1 MIIKKYNI
9 ELHRLDITDLELLRQ
24 KRNSHN
30 IRERMVYQEII
41 SEQQQFEW
49 FKSIDNFHNLY
60 LIIHYEGKKIGVING
75 KNANFEDK
83 TSEGGIFI
91 WDEEYINSIVPALC
105 SIIMHDYNFYVC
117 EFEKTFIKV
126 LINNTAAITFN
137 KLFGYEIID
146 ENTFDNFYN
155 CILTREKYIERIN
168 KYRKS
173 ITNLFYDEGVL
184 EIENFSFVNVSDVEL
199 IRLYS
204 KLPLYLKE
212 KLNSVLMAEGR
223 ILL

>member
-41 SEQQQFEW
+41 SEKQQLDW
-49 FKSIDNFHNLY
+49 FKSIDNIHNLY
-60 LIIHYEGKKIGVING
+60 LIIHYQGKKIGVING
-75 KNANFEDK
+75 KNANFEAK

-91 WDEEYINSIVPALC
+91 WDEEYLNSIVPALC

-126 LINNTAAITFN
+126 LKNNAAAITFN
-137 KLFGYEIID
+137 KLFGYEILD
-146 ENTFDNFYN
+146 ENTTDNFYN
-155 CILTREKYIERIN
+155 CVLTRERYIERIN

-184 EIENFSFVNVSDVEL
+184 EIENFSFTNVSDKEL
-199 IRLYS
+199 IRLYRS
-204 KLPLYLKE
+204 LPTYLKE
-212 KLNSVLMAEGR
+212 KLNSVLKAEGR
-223 ILL
+223 TLL

>member
-41 SEQQQFEW
+41 SEKQQLDW
-49 FKSIDNFHNLY
+49 FKSIDNIHNLY
-60 LIIHYEGKKIGVING
+60 LIIHYQGKKIGVING
-75 KNANFEDK
+75 KNANFEAK

-91 WDEEYINSIVPALC
+91 WDEEYLNSIVPALC

-126 LINNTAAITFN
+126 LKNNAAAITFN
-137 KLFGYEIID
+137 KLFGYEILD
-146 ENTFDNFYN
+146 ENTTDNFYN
-155 CILTREKYIERIN
+155 CVLTRERYIERIN

-184 EIENFSFVNVSDVEL
+184 EIENFSFGNVSDDEL

>member
-9 ELHRLDITDLELLRQ
+9 ELHRLDINDLELLRQ
-24 KRNSHN
+24 QRNSQN

-41 SEQQQFEW
+41 SEQQQLEW
-49 FKSIDNFHNLY
+49 FNSIDNFNNLY
-60 LIIHYEGKKIGVING
+60 LIIHYQGKKIGVING

-126 LINNTAAITFN
+126 LKNNVAAITFN
-137 KLFGYEIID
+137 KLFGYEVIED
-146 ENTFDNFYN
+146 SSDSKFYN
-155 CILTREKYIERIN
+155 CVLTKERYIERIN

-173 ITNLFYDEGVL
+173 ITNLYNDEGVL
-184 EIENFSFVNVSDVEL
+184 EIENFSFGNVSDDEL

-204 KLPLYLKE
+204 NLPIYLKE
-212 KLNSVLMAEGR
+212 KLNSVLITEGR
-223 ILL
+223 ITL